1 MKKYPKALYR
11 DVYVWLPDIRWPT
24 AAGKSEMM
32 PDCPHC
38 QINVRVAPHCFRDN
52 HYGRL
57 IVSLNTTYYT
67 ISRRY
72 ICYECQRKYNEAKEA
87 IMEAA
92 EQNNI
97 NANLQE
103 VDESSYTFMA
113 WDSRI
118 MHLYKHGRGEEFPAF
133 LTWRAGLDKTVLRM
147 LPPLQ
152 DGGFRADR
160 TSKLLCELHSLEY
173 DNACLR
179 HEYEI
184 KRLKSNP
191 LNVTTDYQPLGDIND
206 PKTWR
211 GKVPT
216 AKYLEHARKLYFRS
230 IKPYLDKSV
239 KKRGAE
245 VLHWDVSYKEAKH
258 LCRYRGRS
266 IFKGLVT
273 ATNELG
279 EVRIQV
285 SRLIVSF

>member
-1 MKKYPKALYR
+1 MPLVIMKQMNQPAAAVAAAAGAAGVFFAIHLSRSRTRRISQNNNNLFQATNFVANLDYNEEQANMDGWNDNLCDDDDGIQQSFNEAITKRIQLEISRHTKDRTEQWLLAHLRENDWWIRQVHARRIAGKLGMKKYPKALYR

-152 DGGFRADR
+152 DGGF
-160 TSKLLCELHSLEY
+160 
-173 DNACLR
+173 
-179 HEYEI
+179 
-184 KRLKSNP
+184 
-191 LNVTTDYQPLGDIND
+191 
-206 PKTWR
+206 
-211 GKVPT
+211 
-216 AKYLEHARKLYFRS
+216 
-230 IKPYLDKSV
+230 
-239 KKRGAE
+239 
-245 VLHWDVSYKEAKH
+245 
-258 LCRYRGRS
+258 
-266 IFKGLVT
+266 
-273 ATNELG
+273 
-279 EVRIQV
+279 
-285 SRLIVSF
+285 